1 MAVTVSSGGG
11 SVRRKSNV
19 RHTAAAAAAAEAAI
33 DVISDEKAMLSLC
46 GLAESTREDRLSQS
60 RGIGERRQSARLSY

>member
-1 MAVTVSSGGG
+1 MAVTVSSGGQCPEE
-11 SVRRKSNV
+11 VKCPTYRR
-19 RHTAAAAAAAEAAI
+19 RRRRAEAAI

>member
-19 RHTAAAAAAAEAAI
+19 RHTAATAAAEAAI

>member
-11 SVRRKSNV
+11 SVGRKSNV
-19 RHTAAAAAAAEAAI
+19 RHTAAAASAEAAI